1 MEDVEENEELFSIAQ
16 SDVLTVQ
23 KSSFQKVKPHLLERL
38 DSWNS
43 LIIVMLYENGLGKK
57 STWSNHF
64 QILLTDFDTLIFWS
78 SSELAEL
85 KGCAVLNKIGKR
97 DADEYLKKNY
107 GHSCNNSRSSLVD
120 TPENLVVQTL
130 PLFCSSLLTEWLH

>member
-1 MEDVEENEELFSIAQ
+1 MEDVEEYEELFSIAQ

-38 DSWNS
+38 DSWN
-43 LIIVMLYENGLGKK
+43 LPIIVMLYENGLGKK

-85 KGCAVLNKIGKR
+85 EGCAVLNKIGKR
-97 DADEYLKKNY
+97 DADEYFKKKN